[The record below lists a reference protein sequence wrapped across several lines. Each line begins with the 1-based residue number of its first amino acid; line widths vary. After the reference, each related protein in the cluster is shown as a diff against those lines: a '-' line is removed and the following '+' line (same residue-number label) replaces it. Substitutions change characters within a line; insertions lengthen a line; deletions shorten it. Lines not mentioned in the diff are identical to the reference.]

1 MKLIWSLLDHK
12 NLKKSQRKVEKNLVK
27 SLLAHKLREEL
38 KSLRKESSQMIPR
51 SQKLRE
57 ESNIFRKNS
66 RNETDQT
73 IAKRKKQPNDSTM
86 LSELQWLRNEAQQYR
101 NEAQQ
106 YRNEILMIRD
116 ELLMPQ
122 PFTFENYQS
131 RISDDDIKK
140 LMESDDDEIDIKEI
154 IGIDNDDDDDDD
166 KMILKKS

>member
-1 MKLIWSLLDHK
+1 
-12 NLKKSQRKVEKNLVK
+12 
-27 SLLAHKLREEL
+27 
-38 KSLRKESSQMIPR
+38 MIPR

-57 ESNIFRKNS
+57 ESKSFRKKS

-73 IAKRKKQPNDSTM
+73 IAKPKKQPNDSTM

-154 IGIDNDDDDDDD
+154 IGIDNDDDD
-166 KMILKKS
+166 KIILKKS